1 VSAGRGW
8 VEESLWVLGHLINIE
23 EHAVESGLLDLG
35 GEVREERR
43 LFQDEWWR
51 VLGVTEEFYRK
62 NWCIFKHIASLIV
75 HAEELA
81 AWGEAPP
88 DLREAAREAV
98 ESAKRLFWA
107 LVELGRQKVS
117 EEAVE
122 VKA

>member
-8 VEESLWVLGHLINIE
+8 VEESLWVLGHLVNVE
-23 EHAVESGLLDLG
+23 EHAVELGLLDVA

-43 LFQDEWWR
+43 GFQDEWWR
-51 VLGVTEEFYRK
+51 ALGLREEFYRK
-62 NWCIFKHIASLIV
+62 AWCLFKHLAALMV

-88 DLREAAREAV
+88 ELREASRGAAET
-98 ESAKRLFWA
+98 AKRLFWA
-107 LVELGRQKVS
+107 LVELGRQRV
-117 EEAVE
+117 EETVE